1 MNSLSRVLRLLVILT
16 CFGDID
22 FCPAQSKVESGSP
35 TELRTDSGRRSD
47 VVSWSASDAPD
58 LMLAKYT
65 PVVFPQPENSAT
77 FQVTID
83 RGADIGQNFG
93 SLFEVQ
99 SEDGSITIG
108 AGFQNGYNTRYRAD
122 RHAVQFFVRS
132 ADGGLTESESSA
144 DVELLPRPNDLC
156 GTYLY
161 TRDDVVYSTYGGVR
175 AWNPDEKQWQAAPEV
190 GGTEETMRVGSG
202 LLTFGDSTV
211 QYDGRTILPKP
222 SSGSY
227 QLFFYADGYLC
238 FYHVD
243 RRDGAYR
250 SFLSDDDGF
259 SKLYA
264 CPWTSEQSEV
274 DLSKAIVLNLPVVGE
289 TTFAWG
295 QFGKQIVTGSNI
307 GGFYVLENGK
317 WRKLLEPNISVSY
330 QLYSTIALNDR
341 LLMGQYP
348 TGRLFEYDGTTITDR
363 ADWPLLLEGVTS
375 SSREAQ
381 TTAICGGEL
390 FTGIWPWGEV
400 WRYNPDADRWR
411 FQQRMFS
418 HPMLSKDIVHPY
430 DVENRGHDVRNLW
443 GQRITSLVTSGDS
456 LFVSTSAKYPCEW
469 NADTFPFLAEEK
481 WKSYGSVYRMKI
493 PGHLGAK
500 AEWTSAATV
509 FEFTVSGREMTI
521 SQDGKRIGSTT
532 ISGAL
537 AKKLERQP
545 KLKPVRWGTGI
556 YGGFNGLRIDGK
568 LVP

>member
-1 MNSLSRVLRLLVILT
+1 MKSSGYLLWLSTATIFFFGNNCIQAQRNPVSDSLTAKPSSSESSRTFLVT
-16 CFGDID
+16 
-22 FCPAQSKVESGSP
+22 V
-35 TELRTDSGRRSD
+35 
-47 VVSWSASDAPD
+47 
-58 LMLAKYT
+58 
-65 PVVFPQPENSAT
+65 
-77 FQVTID
+77 D

-122 RHAVQFFVRS
+122 RHAIQFYIRS
-132 ADGGLTESESSA
+132 TTNKQDVG
-144 DVELLPRPNDLC
+144 VELLPRPNDLC

-175 AWNPDEKQWQAAPEV
+175 AWDFDLKQWQTVPEV

-211 QYDGRTILPKP
+211 QYDGRTILKGPA
-222 SSGSY
+222 SGSY

-243 RRDGAYR
+243 RRDGPYR
-250 SFLSDDDGF
+250 PFVNDKDGF

-264 CPWTSEQSEV
+264 CPWTSEQPEV
-274 DLSKAIVLNLPVVGE
+274 DLSKASVLTLPVVGE

-295 QFGKQIVTGSNI
+295 QLGNQIVTGSNI
-307 GGFYVLENGK
+307 GGFYVLENGQ
-317 WRKLLEPNISVSY
+317 WRLLLQPNTSVSY
-330 QLYSTIALNDR
+330 QLYSSMAFYDR

-363 ADWPLLLEGVTS
+363 TDWPLLLDGVTS

-381 TTAICGGEL
+381 TTAICGGEM
-390 FTGIWPWGEV
+390 FVGVWPWGEV
-400 WRYNPDADRWR
+400 WRYNPDAEQWR
-411 FQQRMFS
+411 FHQRMFS
-418 HPMLSKDIVHPY
+418 HPELSKDIVHPY
-430 DVENRGHDVRNLW
+430 DVENRGHDVSNLW
-443 GQRITSLVTSGDS
+443 GQRITSLVTSRDS

-469 NADTFPFLAEEK
+469 NADTFPFLADEK
-481 WKSYGSVYRMKI
+481 WKSYGSVYRIKI
-493 PGHLGAK
+493 PGHVGAK
-500 AEWTSAATV
+500 TEWTPGATV

-521 SQDGKRIGSTT
+521 KQDGGLLGSTT

-537 AKKLERQP
+537 SKTLEQQP

-556 YGGFNGLRIDGK
+556 YGGFNGPRIDGK
-568 LVP
+568 LIP

>member
-1 MNSLSRVLRLLVILT
+1 MLDLNDDGTPEYI
-16 CFGDID
+16 
-22 FCPAQSKVESGSP
+22 QSGGE
-35 TELRTDSGRRSD
+35 TLI
-47 VVSWSASDAPD
+47 
-58 LMLAKYT
+58 AKYA
-65 PVVFPQPENSAT
+65 PVVFQQSEHSTT
-77 FQVTID
+77 FQVTVD

-122 RHAVQFFVRS
+122 RHAVQLFARS
-132 ADGGLTESESSA
+132 TQSDQNV

-175 AWNPDEKQWQAAPEV
+175 AWAPAAKQWQVAPEV

-211 QYDGRTILPKP
+211 QYEGRTILEKP

-250 SFLSDDDGF
+250 SFVSDDDGF

-274 DLSKAIVLNLPVVGE
+274 DLSKAIVLTLPVVGE

-307 GGFYVLENGK
+307 GGFYILENGK
-317 WRKLLEPNISVSY
+317 WRMLLQPNISVSY
-330 QLYSTIALNDR
+330 QLYSSMSFYDR

-348 TGRLFEYDGTTITDR
+348 TGRLFEYNGTTITDR

-381 TTAICGGEL
+381 TTAICGGEM
-390 FTGIWPWGEV
+390 FVGVWPWGEV
-400 WRYNPDADRWR
+400 WRYNPDQEQWR

-418 HPMLSKDIVHPY
+418 HPELSKEIVHPY
-430 DVENRGHDVRNLW
+430 DVENRGQDISNLW

-469 NADTFPFLAEEK
+469 NAEAFPFLADDK
-481 WKSYGSVYRMKI
+481 WKSYGSVYRMKV

-500 AEWTSAATV
+500 AEWTSGATV

-521 SQDGKRIGSTT
+521 SQDGKRIGSTV
-532 ISGAL
+532 ISGTL
-537 AKKLERQP
+537 AQKLEQPP
-545 KLKPVRWGTGI
+545 KLKPVRWGAGI